1 MFVVSCVVSFCCGLA
16 IRRAQSLSN
25 FYRDVSS
32 ALLVASRMSKLQAEL
47 VSWPGCTSRYVLFV
61 HFCSFGQ
68 RIFTVP
74 SERRDLVLS
83 SLAFRSTL
91 PTVERRGHYIIVEEV
106 IHQAS

>member
-1 MFVVSCVVSFCCGLA
+1 MWIHFVVVLA

-25 FYRDVSS
+25 FYRDASS
-32 ALLVASRMSKLQAEL
+32 ALLVASWMSPQAEL
-47 VSWPGCTSRYVLFV
+47 VSWPGCVSRYVLFV

-68 RIFTVP
+68 RIFIVP

-83 SLAFRSTL
+83 SLAFCLTL
-91 PTVERRGHYIIVEEV
+91 PTVERRGHSIIVEEV